1 MEIHWPL
8 VVSTTCQRVGF
19 GTFICAFAAHV
30 ILGTEVPLNIV
41 ALCALVLLAFGGLA
55 SMLHLQRPQ
64 RFFNAFSNMKSHLT
78 QEALITP
85 FAGIA
90 LLACGLNGFLY
101 DLGSFSIMLAGLAAL
116 LSLAFLVATGFAYQM
131 GSRPAWNTG
140 FVVALFLLTSFAA
153 GSIATLFAALAL
165 GDASFEVLVAVAG
178 VLSGACVAV
187 QIAYLVRMSQ
197 VGYGVDVHVL
207 EQPYRTTFVA
217 WFFCG
222 AILPFSGFAGCLVSG
237 SPIWALIALASFSA
251 GIAAWT
257 ILFFKGARKAKMF
270 SMYSVDLTCDM

>member
-19 GTFICAFAAHV
+19 GTFICAFLAYAV
-30 ILGTEVPLNIV
+30 LGVEVPLNIV
-41 ALCALVLLAFGGLA
+41 ALCALGLLAFGGLA

-85 FAGIA
+85 FAGIT

-101 DLGSFSIMLAGLAAL
+101 DLGSFSILVAGLAAL
-116 LSLAFLVATGFAYQM
+116 LSLVFLIATGFAYQM

-153 GSIATLFAALAL
+153 GSIATLFVALVLGEASFAAL
-165 GDASFEVLVAVAG
+165 VAAAG
-178 VLSGACVAV
+178 VFTGVCVAV

-207 EQPYRTTFVA
+207 ERPYRTTFFT
-217 WFFCG
+217 WFICG
-222 AILPFSGFAGCLVSG
+222 AILPFSGLAGCLVSG
-237 SPIWALIALASFSA
+237 SPIWALLALVSFSA
-251 GIAAWT
+251 GVAAWT
-257 ILFFKGARKAKMF
+257 ILFFKGARKVKMF